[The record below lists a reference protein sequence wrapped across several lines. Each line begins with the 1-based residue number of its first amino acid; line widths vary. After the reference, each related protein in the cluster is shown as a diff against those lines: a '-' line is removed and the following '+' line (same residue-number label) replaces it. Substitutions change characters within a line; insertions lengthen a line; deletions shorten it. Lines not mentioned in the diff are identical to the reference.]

1 MVTLISIS
9 TSMDADFICSRL
21 GKELSIL
28 QNEGINVL
36 VEQNNKGNFVF
47 LDCSI
52 EEAKKPEQ
60 EMILRHYVANAIS
73 DAILGQWEYLLLK
86 KITKNHYYYLSPD
99 EKENVLMKAKK
110 ILDAMSNNEEDK
122 YLMYRLNRKSKIL
135 HKVLDYLSQNNSINI
150 DGFINFRLQDYLED
164 LNHVIEQAVD
174 ELLLEKEYEEFI
186 MLLKYFVDIQEPRL
200 NKVHVMLLSSGNFQL
215 FDDHDK
221 SINEQCL
228 EGCIVEMI
236 DNEINYEDLLISAL
250 ITIAPR
256 EIVVHVPEHTKSPN
270 IIKTLQ
276 GVFGERLEICI
287 GCTRCVKKN
296 RNTH

>member
-86 KITKNHYYYLSPD
+86 KLRKTIIITCPQT
-99 EKENVLMKAKK
+99 KK
-110 ILDAMSNNEEDK
+110 
-122 YLMYRLNRKSKIL
+122 
-135 HKVLDYLSQNNSINI
+135 
-150 DGFINFRLQDYLED
+150 
-164 LNHVIEQAVD
+164 
-174 ELLLEKEYEEFI
+174 
-186 MLLKYFVDIQEPRL
+186 
-200 NKVHVMLLSSGNFQL
+200 
-215 FDDHDK
+215 
-221 SINEQCL
+221 
-228 EGCIVEMI
+228 
-236 DNEINYEDLLISAL
+236 
-250 ITIAPR
+250 
-256 EIVVHVPEHTKSPN
+256 
-270 IIKTLQ
+270 KT
-276 GVFGERLEICI
+276 C
-287 GCTRCVKKN
+287 
-296 RNTH
+296 